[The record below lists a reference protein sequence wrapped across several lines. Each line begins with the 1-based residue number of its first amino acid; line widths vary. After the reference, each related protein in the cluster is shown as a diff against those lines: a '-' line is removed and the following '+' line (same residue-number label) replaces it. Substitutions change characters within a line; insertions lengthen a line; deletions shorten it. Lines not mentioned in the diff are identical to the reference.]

1 MRIRK
6 RMGSLPTEDIE
17 LITQVSDALAHPVRL
32 DLFRFVLQKNKAMEL
47 VCTSDLVRNFD
58 YAQATIS
65 QHMNKLAIAGLIN
78 TRSKDRRTYYFAN
91 ASVLADYIDATKN
104 FAIV

>member
-6 RMGSLPTEDIE
+6 RMGSLPNDDID
-17 LITQVSDALAHPVRL
+17 LITRVSDALAHPVRL
-32 DLFRFVLQKNKAMEL
+32 DLFRFILQKNKNMEL
-47 VCTSDLVRNFD
+47 VCTSDLVQNFD

-65 QHMNKLAIAGLIN
+65 QHMNKLSIAGLVN

-91 ASVLADYIDATKN
+91 VPVLAEYLEATKN
-104 FAIV
+104 FALV